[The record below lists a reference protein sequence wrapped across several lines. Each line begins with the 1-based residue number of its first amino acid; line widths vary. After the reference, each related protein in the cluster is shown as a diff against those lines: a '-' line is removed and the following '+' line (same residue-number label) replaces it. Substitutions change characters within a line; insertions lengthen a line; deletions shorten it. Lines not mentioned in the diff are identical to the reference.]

1 MWVDELEN
9 FEEAEM
15 KREIER
21 RNGVRHGGHRL

>member
-1 MWVDELEN
+1 MWVDESKN
-9 FEEAEM
+9 SMGAEM